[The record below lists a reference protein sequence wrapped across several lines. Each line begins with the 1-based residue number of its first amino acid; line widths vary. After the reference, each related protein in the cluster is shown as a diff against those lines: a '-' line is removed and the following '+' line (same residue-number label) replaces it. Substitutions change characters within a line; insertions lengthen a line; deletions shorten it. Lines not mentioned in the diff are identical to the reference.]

1 MEIEN
6 TNDLKK
12 FFSEENLEFL
22 KNINTEQNKL
32 DVLIDQNRQKEEKY
46 SLFLTALTTK
56 DFSNTNR
63 EYFVDVKNTYSL
75 LEQNSE
81 KLKSSKNT
89 LSKLSAKLLT
99 LMLSEEETGKSKL
112 INEINELLNKY
123 IELLDEMKKSFVQ
136 NNISVNT
143 FTQYHSTRL
152 LLTTFDMDLGDNLSE
167 ELTLLSPNAT
177 SGKIETAYSDLLGM
191 TENEVLIISEK
202 ENKVYLPYKKTELKS
217 YMTQFPDSYYSYKNV
232 IEKEFILPLNYFMKN
247 QSMARFRETYS
258 LYRDREATNVVD
270 AFKNAMKLA
279 FKGNLNRAIIAA
291 CKTKK
296 QLNNYLLCLN
306 ENKTDDFVDFKI
318 VYDMGPDVKE

>member
-177 SGKIETAYSDLLGM
+177 SGKIETAYSDL
-191 TENEVLIISEK
+191 
-202 ENKVYLPYKKTELKS
+202 
-217 YMTQFPDSYYSYKNV
+217 
-232 IEKEFILPLNYFMKN
+232 
-247 QSMARFRETYS
+247 
-258 LYRDREATNVVD
+258 
-270 AFKNAMKLA
+270 
-279 FKGNLNRAIIAA
+279 
-291 CKTKK
+291 
-296 QLNNYLLCLN
+296 
-306 ENKTDDFVDFKI
+306 
-318 VYDMGPDVKE
+318 